1 MFQRLG
7 AFHTIWK
14 KLHIASVYDRH
25 INLLLF
31 LVHAYP
37 HGATKKVMSCTLN
50 GSKWHMITIY
60 DFMKTNEQ
68 KAWLVIKK

>member
-1 MFQRLG
+1 
-7 AFHTIWK
+7 
-14 KLHIASVYDRH
+14 VYDRH

-37 HGATKKVMSCTLN
+37 NGATKKVMSCTLN
-50 GSKWHMITIY
+50 GLKGHMIIIY